1 MVGNHQK
8 IYELGTNRKTR
19 NKRKESE
26 KNQWKNSKG
35 SGGIIILTTIILL
48 KNKHI
53 STLVKPF
60 QVALNKDIIGQE
72 IFNCALHQCNVQ
84 LNNNKTP
91 NKTMII
97 ATHNNSLIIGT
108 K

>member
-48 KNKHI
+48 KKQTHI
-53 STLVKPF
+53 NTCE
-60 QVALNKDIIGQE
+60 ALPG
-72 IFNCALHQCNVQ
+72 
-84 LNNNKTP
+84 
-91 NKTMII
+91 
-97 ATHNNSLIIGT
+97 SL